1 MQNWYLISAYAL
13 GISFLMSAALTDVM
27 RRLAHRW
34 EFYDHPG
41 ERKIQKE
48 PLAMLGGVAI
58 FVTFSVVIAGHFA
71 LLMTARPFGDE
82 WLESHI
88 FAFLG
93 EDVQLKLVGVFVGG
107 FLMFVLGVVDDLNA
121 LTPEKKLVGQIIAA
135 AVPVLAGVR
144 LDIFNPYAALS
155 IGATIFWI
163 LMMTNSL
170 NFLDNMDGLSAGIS
184 VIAAFSFF
192 ACTFPTNQTFVG
204 VMLMVF
210 AGSVSGFLY
219 HNFNPARIIMG
230 DAGAL
235 FCGYFLAVIAVLS
248 TYHTA
253 NGVPYSASLAI
264 PILAL
269 GVPIFDIVTV
279 VIIRWRH
286 NESIMKGDKR
296 HFSHRLVR
304 MGMTQRQAVEFIYL
318 VAAVT
323 GLGAAMLPHVGTV
336 GAVMIMAQ
344 AVGVFLLIVLLMN
357 TGNDESSEL

>member
-1 MQNWYLISAYAL
+1 M
-13 GISFLMSAALTDVM
+13 TDVM

-58 FVTFSVVIAGHFA
+58 FVTFNVVIAGHFA
-71 LLMTARPFGDE
+71 LLMSARSFGDQ

-93 EDVQLKLVGVFVGG
+93 DDVQLKLVGVFVGG
-107 FLMFVLGVVDDLNA
+107 LLMFLLGIVDDMNA

-144 LDIFNPYAALS
+144 LDIFNPYAVLS
-155 IGATIFWI
+155 ITATIFWI

-192 ACTFPTNQTFVG
+192 ACALPTSQTFVG

-210 AGSVSGFLY
+210 AGAVAGFLY

-235 FCGYFLAVIAVLS
+235 FCGYFLAVVAVLS

-253 NGVPYSASLAI
+253 DGVPYSARLAI

-323 GLGAAMLPHVGTV
+323 GLGAALLPHVGTF
-336 GAVMIMAQ
+336 GAIMIMAQ

-357 TGNDESSEL
+357 TGNGESAES

>member
-1 MQNWYLISAYAL
+1 MYNWYLISAYAL
-13 GISFLMSAALTDVM
+13 AISFLLSAVLTEVM

-34 EFYDHPG
+34 RFYDHPG
-41 ERKIQKE
+41 ERKLQKE
-48 PLAMLGGVAI
+48 PLPLLGGVAI
-58 FVTFSVVIAGHFA
+58 FLAFTIVLGGHLFI
-71 LLMTARPFGDE
+71 LMTARPLGDE
-82 WLESHI
+82 WLESNV

-93 EDVQLKLVGVFVGG
+93 EDVRWKLAGVFVGG
-107 FLMFVLGVVDDLNA
+107 SPDVPARDRRRLECVDA
-121 LTPEKKLVGQIIAA
+121 RKKLVGQIIAA
-135 AVPVLAGVR
+135 AVPVFAGVR
-144 LDIFNPYAALS
+144 LDMFNPYVAVS
-155 IGATIFWI
+155 IVATIFWI
-163 LMMTNSL
+163 LLMTNSL

-192 ACTFPTNQTFVG
+192 ACVFPQNQTFVG
-204 VMLMVF
+204 VLLMVF
-210 AGSVSGFLY
+210 AGSVAGFLF

-235 FCGYFLAVIAVLS
+235 FCGYFLAVVAVLS
-248 TYHTA
+248 TFHVA
-253 NGVPYSASLAI
+253 DGVAYSARLFA

-279 VIIRWRH
+279 VLIRWRH
-286 NESIMKGDKR
+286 GESIMKGDKR

-323 GLGAAMLPHVGTV
+323 GFGAALLPRVGTL
-336 GAVMIMAQ
+336 GSVMIICQ

-357 TGNDESSEL
+357 TRSGERPAE